1 MSQPK
6 CPKCSQSDSYED
18 GNLLICPHCG
28 HEWVPGSESTQI
40 EAAEEAGGGV
50 ILDAN
55 GAPLQDGDSVVLI
68 KDLKVKGASNS
79 IKVGTKVRSIRLRPD
94 ATDGHNI
101 SCKVEGFGAMY
112 LKSEFVRKG

>member
-1 MSQPK
+1 MSSPS
-6 CPKCSQSDSYED
+6 CPKCAQSDSYPD

-28 HEWVPGSESTQI
+28 HEWVPGSE
-40 EAAEEAGGGV
+40 AATEEEVSDSGK

-55 GAPLQDGDSVVLI
+55 GVALQDGDSVVLI
-68 KDLKVKGASNS
+68 KDLKVKGSSNA

-101 SCKVEGFGAMY
+101 SCKVDGFGAMY
-112 LKSEFVRKG
+112 LKSEFVRKS